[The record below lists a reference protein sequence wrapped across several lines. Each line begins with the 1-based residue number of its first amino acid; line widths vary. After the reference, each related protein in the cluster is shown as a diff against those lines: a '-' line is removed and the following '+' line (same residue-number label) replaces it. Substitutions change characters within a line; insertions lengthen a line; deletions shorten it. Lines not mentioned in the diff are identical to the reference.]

1 MKKKKIFVFTGSRA
15 DYGIL
20 FSLIKKIYNDS
31 KIQIKIIICGQHYSS
46 YHGNTFKEIKKDF
59 PKNIIGTKIIIK
71 NSNSKKIVNYIS
83 REVEKINLILNK
95 EKPDMN
101 ILLGDR
107 YEIFSAAIASY
118 YNNIKIAH
126 LHGGEVTHG
135 SLDDSIR
142 HSISKLSDIHFV
154 CHTQYKKRLIQ
165 MGESPKNIFNY
176 GSLAVERLVKEK
188 KMNREKLVKKFKL
201 NKNKKLFLITFNAY
215 QYDEIHPI
223 KIVKNLLNILDSL
236 NNVQFIFSLSNSDNY
251 SDEINNY
258 IIKFCKKKKDAK
270 YFKSLGFKY
279 YSSLMKISDLV
290 IGNSSSG
297 IIEAPKFKLPVI
309 NIGNRQKG
317 RVMMKNI
324 FSVSGDFSSL
334 KESIINILK
343 KKKINFKQENE
354 FYKKN
359 TTNKIYAKIIESI
372 KVKKRNKKFLDINH

>member
-31 KIQIKIIICGQHYSS
+31 KIQFKIIICGQHYSS

-165 MGESPKNIFNY
+165 MGENPKNIFNY
-176 GSLAVERLVKEK
+176 
-188 KMNREKLVKKFKL
+188 
-201 NKNKKLFLITFNAY
+201 
-215 QYDEIHPI
+215 
-223 KIVKNLLNILDSL
+223 
-236 NNVQFIFSLSNSDNY
+236 
-251 SDEINNY
+251 
-258 IIKFCKKKKDAK
+258 
-270 YFKSLGFKY
+270 
-279 YSSLMKISDLV
+279 
-290 IGNSSSG
+290 
-297 IIEAPKFKLPVI
+297 
-309 NIGNRQKG
+309 
-317 RVMMKNI
+317 
-324 FSVSGDFSSL
+324 
-334 KESIINILK
+334 
-343 KKKINFKQENE
+343 
-354 FYKKN
+354 
-359 TTNKIYAKIIESI
+359 
-372 KVKKRNKKFLDINH
+372 

>member
-1 MKKKKIFVFTGSRA
+1 
-15 DYGIL
+15 
-20 FSLIKKIYNDS
+20 
-31 KIQIKIIICGQHYSS
+31 
-46 YHGNTFKEIKKDF
+46 
-59 PKNIIGTKIIIK
+59 
-71 NSNSKKIVNYIS
+71 
-83 REVEKINLILNK
+83 
-95 EKPDMN
+95 MN

-176 GSLAVERLVKEK
+176 GSLGVERLVKEK

-343 KKKINFKQENE
+343 KKKINFKQ
-354 FYKKN
+354 KN
-359 TTNKIYAKIIESI
+359 
-372 KVKKRNKKFLDINH
+372 